1 MKNVLRPIWSR
12 YFSYNW
18 KFGLALVLLICI
30 PRFILVM
37 QANVTGSYQVIGIV
51 MAVSALVP
59 FIFLNREGIRQ
70 IGIVRPSSMRMV
82 LASLVI
88 GLIAGL
94 FLYVI
99 GEWLFGEGEG
109 NWYRYIGRSYRIP
122 EGISANDKMVLF
134 AITAGMGM
142 IFSPIGEELFFRGI
156 VHDAFARSMGENGA
170 SLADSAAFALT
181 HLAHFGLIYTGQQWE
196 LLVRPALLWVIAM
209 FLVSRLFFYF
219 KQASGSLLG
228 AILCHAGFNLGMIYS
243 IFYLL

>member
-243 IFYLL
+243 IFFLL